1 MTIGII
7 LELIGEYVSFVFG
20 RFIVGLSIGYYSF
33 ITPLYCMHMAPNKV
47 IVREISPK
55 EIAGKL
61 GSMFVLFVM
70 SSQKSV

>member
-7 LELIGEYVSFVFG
+7 LELIGEYISFIFG
-20 RFIVGLSIGYYSF
+20 RFIVGLGIGYYSF
-33 ITPLYCMHMAPNKV
+33 ITPLFCTHMTGNKM

-61 GSMFVLFVM
+61 GSLFVLFVTL
-70 SSQKSV
+70 S